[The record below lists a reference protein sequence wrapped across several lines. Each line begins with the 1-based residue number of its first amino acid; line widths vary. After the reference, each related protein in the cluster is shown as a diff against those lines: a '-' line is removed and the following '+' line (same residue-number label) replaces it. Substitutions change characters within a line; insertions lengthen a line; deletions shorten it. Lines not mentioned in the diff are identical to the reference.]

1 MSPVE
6 YLFNTILMV
15 GMVTATVAIV
25 LRLIAILGHKKM
37 CLLYVSRVRPH
48 LRLID
53 HFVDNGHFTK
63 EETIQN
69 LEKLL
74 LGKHLEALMTFGK
87 YSNIS
92 PIDAFKACS
101 YEDLQ
106 ELADICANILVKGN
120 LVYEDVNKYESL
132 NSMNKCVMYA
142 NEIKEARD

>member
-15 GMVTATVAIV
+15 GMVTATAAIV

>member
-15 GMVTATVAIV
+15 GMATATVAIV

>member
-6 YLFNTILMV
+6 YFFNTILMI
-15 GMVTATVAIV
+15 GMAIATIAIV

-74 LGKHLEALMTFGK
+74 LGKHLEALTTFGK

-92 PIDAFKACS
+92 PIDAFKACR

-106 ELADICANILVKGN
+106 ELADICADILVKGN
-120 LVYEDVNKYESL
+120 LVYEDVDKYKSL
-132 NSMNKCVMYA
+132 DSMNKCVMYA

>member
-1 MSPVE
+1 MPPVE

>member
-6 YLFNTILMV
+6 YLFNAILMV
-15 GMVTATVAIV
+15 GMVTATVAII

>member
-1 MSPVE
+1 
-6 YLFNTILMV
+6 MV
-15 GMVTATVAIV
+15 GMVTATAAIV